1 MYTNQALYFPDTDID
16 IKKVFQDLLFF
27 DHIYF
32 YQAAENINQ
41 PKDDRWSGFCSG
53 YPPLPFGPDLDRF
66 KQLLKDLKGHEQEF
80 YSGQLSGMAL
90 RDLESRDEK
99 TVREIISSV
108 SGIDNQARSP
118 DYRDSRWHYRLLL
131 KLAEIRRRE
140 EEELA
145 EKLAGISEKE
155 ASLYDSLKGHPE
167 IDRLLTGVSSEPSRM
182 TDMTDIVLR
191 AWGHLF
197 INDKQ
202 HHSTL
207 LTADKDAAES
217 LFEAHSALSG
227 ARLPVRIC
235 RLSLP
240 VLENL
245 DEEGWLKIY
254 QDFREKTEKV
264 RAEFSELLSKVV
276 QSGIEED
283 TLQKSTILAAEW
295 GSMTE
300 EISIPERRSS
310 KDSCTRDN
318 NSSHLEIYLCEHS
331 PAALAARHCRLNP
344 ISDYAD
350 NNFGLIALKTNKP
363 VTCMD

>member
-16 IKKVFQDLLFF
+16 IKKIFQDLLFF

-32 YQAAENINQ
+32 YQVAEDINQ
-41 PKDDRWSGFCSG
+41 STDERWNDFCSG
-53 YPPLPFGPDLDRF
+53 YPPLPFGSDLDRF

-80 YSGQLSGMAL
+80 YRGQLSGMAL
-90 RDLESRDEK
+90 GDLESRDEK

-108 SGIDNQARSP
+108 SGKNNQTGGA
-118 DYRDSRWHYRLLL
+118 DGRDSLWHHRLLL
-131 KLAEIRRRE
+131 KLAEIRRDE

-145 EKLAGISEKE
+145 NKLAEISEKE
-155 ASLYDSLKGHPE
+155 TSLYDSLKGHPE
-167 IDRLLTGVSSEPSRM
+167 IDRLLTGISSGPTAL

-191 AWGHLF
+191 SWGHLF
-197 INDKQ
+197 LNDDKQ

-207 LTADKDAAES
+207 LTANQDAAES
-217 LFEAHSALSG
+217 LFEAHSALSE

-240 VLENL
+240 VLGNL
-245 DEEGWLKIY
+245 DEDDWLKMY
-254 QDFREKTEKV
+254 HDFREKTKKV
-264 RAEFSELLSKVV
+264 REGFSELLSKVV

-295 GSMTE
+295 GSMIE
-300 EISIPERRSS
+300 EIG
-310 KDSCTRDN
+310 TREDN
-318 NSSHLEIYLCEHS
+318 PSHLEIYLCEHS

-350 NNFGLIALKTNKP
+350 TSLGLIALKTNKP